1 MIKAVLFD
9 LIGTTVS
16 ETDPEI
22 INNCFEKAFSDN
34 NIPVDTSLIK
44 KDRGKDKRLIIT
56 NVLKFQQLSLSHVQ
70 DIYTSF
76 KKNVL
81 ANINKFSENDGAK
94 EIFLYLQDRNI
105 KLGIG
110 TGLERDIFTEIFY
123 RLNWNNIHFDYIGIG
138 SETGRGRPYP
148 DMIFD
153 MMNKLSVLDK
163 GEFLKVGDT
172 VADIE
177 EGKNAKV
184 LTAVILSGTQSKD
197 DLLNAAPDYVLNSL
211 IDIKKIV

>member
-138 SETGRGRPYP
+138 NETGRGRPYP

>member
-44 KDRGKDKRLIIT
+44 KNRGKDKRLIIT

>member
-81 ANINKFSENDGAK
+81 TNINKFIENNGAK